1 MMVKASVVED
11 EEEKENK
18 DLTLNLVRRIDKKVD
33 KSEMKEEWSIYK
45 T

>member
-1 MMVKASVVED
+1 MMGKASVVED

-33 KSEMKEEWSIYK
+33 KKNK
-45 T
+45 K